1 VYIRVVNYPAGMEI
15 STCVIEDIDMLCAS
29 IYDPSGDMTKWALM
43 VANNW
48 KQRSVFA
55 VYISVELE

>member
-1 VYIRVVNYPAGMEI
+1 VYIRVVNYPTGMEI
-15 STCVIEDIDMLCAS
+15 STIVIEDIDMLCAS

-43 VANNW
+43 VAKDW
-48 KQRSVFA
+48 EQRCIFA